1 LKVAIVT
8 TTINVPLALEGYAR
22 NARDYGHSGV
32 SFIVAG
38 DRKTASGAREFC
50 DPITREYA
58 PCEYLDIDDQR
69 RYCERF
75 PRFWDYL
82 PFDCIQRR
90 NVALLK
96 AYQDGAD
103 VVITIDDDNIV
114 TNHDFITHHT
124 KVGLKRTLPVYETTS
139 GWFDVC
145 GELVEQHGAP
155 FYHRG
160 YPVKQRWSES
170 GVFTTVA
177 QAQVRTVVNAGFW
190 LDDPDIDA
198 LTRLYRQPAVTG
210 MKPQPDG
217 GFQFALQPGT
227 WSPFN
232 SQNTALVREVI
243 PAYCVLPHIG
253 RYDDIW
259 PSYLVNRI
267 ATHFGDA
274 IAFGL
279 PFVRQIRNP
288 HDLWRDLD
296 AERAGMQMTDQFC
309 EVLRGI
315 KLRGSTYHA
324 CYAELL
330 DGLLRNWTLPSSC
343 PAAWTEMRDR
353 TLTGIEVWWDL
364 FQTVRDAD
372 SVPQSIGNL
381 ALHAF
386 RAEPKFPFQG

>member
-1 LKVAIVT
+1 MNIAIVT

-22 NARDYGHSGV
+22 NAREYGHTGI

-50 DPITREYA
+50 RRLNREYA
-58 PCEYLDIDDQR
+58 PCEYLDIEDQR

-75 PRFWDYL
+75 PHFWNYL

-96 AYQDGAD
+96 AYEDGAD
-103 VVITIDDDNIV
+103 VVITVDDDNLV
-114 TNHDFITHHT
+114 TNHDFIAHHSKAGT
-124 KVGLKRTLPVYETTS
+124 WQYLPVYQTTS
-139 GWFDVC
+139 GWFNVC
-145 GELVEQHGAP
+145 GELVEQQGTA

-160 YPVKQRWSES
+160 HPVKQRWNDNS
-170 GVFTTVA
+170 VFTTVA
-177 QAQVRTVVNAGFW
+177 EAKVRTVVNAGFW

-198 LTRLYRQPAVTG
+198 LTRLHRQPVVTG
-210 MKPQPDG
+210 MRPQPG
-217 GFQFALQPGT
+217 GRLQFALQPGT

-232 SQNTALVREVI
+232 SQNTALAREVI
-243 PAYCVLPHIG
+243 PAYCVLPFVG

-267 ATHFGDA
+267 ASHLGDA

-279 PFVRQIRNP
+279 PFVRQVRNP

-309 EVLRGI
+309 EVLQGI
-315 KLRGSTYHA
+315 PLRGSTYHA
-324 CYAELL
+324 CYGELL
-330 DGLLRNWTLPSSC
+330 EGLRREWRLPDNA
-343 PAAWTEMRDR
+343 PQGWVEMREG
-353 TLTGIEVWWDL
+353 TLAGIEVWWEMFHAVKD
-364 FQTVRDAD
+364 RGAAD
-372 SVPQSIGNL
+372 DIANL
-381 ALHAF
+381 ARRTAS
-386 RAEPKFPFQG
+386 